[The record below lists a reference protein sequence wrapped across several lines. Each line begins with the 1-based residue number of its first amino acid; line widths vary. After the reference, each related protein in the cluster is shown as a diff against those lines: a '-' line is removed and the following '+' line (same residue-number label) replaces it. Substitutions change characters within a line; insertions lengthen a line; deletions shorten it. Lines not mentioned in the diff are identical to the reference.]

1 MGKRIV
7 VALGGN
13 AIETATGTAQ
23 SQEESIKKTMESLVE
38 FVKDG
43 SQLVITHGNGPQVGN
58 LLLQEAAGS
67 TKKNP
72 PMPLDTVGAMT
83 QGEIGYWMELAL
95 DEVLAENGIDKTVAA
110 IISQTVVSKDDPAF
124 LKPSKP
130 IGPFYTKEECDELKK
145 EHPEFVY
152 VEDAG
157 RGFRRVVPSPKPIK
171 MLEVG
176 VVLAMLEKGMI
187 PIASGGGGVPVV
199 SDGKGG
205 YVGVEG
211 VIDKDFGAAQMAKD
225 VDADELIILTAV
237 DNVCVNFNKPD
248 QKALTNVTVDEL
260 EKYMAEGQ
268 FAAGSMLPKVQ
279 AAIKFVTA
287 KPKCRAV
294 ITSLDKVADLVAGV
308 PGVGTIIRSK

>member
-1 MGKRIV
+1 MDKRIV

-13 AIETATGTAQ
+13 AIETATGTAE
-23 SQEESIKKTMESLVE
+23 SQEASIRKTMESLVD

-58 LLLQEAAGS
+58 LILQEAAGS
-67 TKKNP
+67 TEKNP

-83 QGEIGYWMELAL
+83 QGEIGYWMEQAL
-95 DEVLAENGIDKTVAA
+95 DAVLRENGINKTVAA
-110 IISQTVVSKDDPAF
+110 IVSQTEVSRNDPAF
-124 LKPSKP
+124 LKPTKP
-130 IGPFYTKEECDELKK
+130 IGPFYSEEECEGLKK
-145 EHPEFVY
+145 EHPDCVY

-157 RGFRRVVPSPKPIK
+157 RGFRRVVPSPKPVK

-187 PIASGGGGVPVV
+187 PIAYGGGGIPVV

-211 VIDKDFGAAQMAKD
+211 VIDKDFGAAQMAED
-225 VDADELIILTAV
+225 VNADELIILTAV
-237 DNVCVNFNKPD
+237 DNVCINFNKPN
-248 QKALTNVTVDEL
+248 QKALTNATVEEL
-260 EKYMAEGQ
+260 GKYIAEGQ

-287 KPKCRAV
+287 RPECRAI

-308 PGVGTIIRSK
+308 PGVGTIIRSE

>member
-1 MGKRIV
+1 MAKRIV

-13 AIETATGTAQ
+13 AIETNTGTAE
-23 SQEESIKKTMESLVE
+23 SQEESIKRTMRSLIE
-38 FVKDG
+38 FVKNKDE
-43 SQLVITHGNGPQVGN
+43 LVITHGNGPQVGN

-72 PMPLDTVGAMT
+72 PMPLDTVGAMS

-95 DEVLAENGIDKTVAA
+95 DSVLAENGIDKTVAA
-110 IISQTVVSKDDPAF
+110 IVSQTVVSKDDPAF
-124 LKPSKP
+124 LKPTKP
-130 IGPFYTKEECDELKK
+130 IGPFYSQEECEELKK
-145 EHPEFVY
+145 EHPDFVSI
-152 VEDAG
+152 EDAG
-157 RGFRRVVPSPKPIK
+157 RGFRRVVPSPKPIR
-171 MLEVG
+171 MLQVG
-176 VVLAMLEKGMI
+176 VVLAMIEKGMI

-211 VIDKDFGAAQMAKD
+211 VIDKDFGAAQMAED

-248 QKALTNVTVDEL
+248 QKALTNVTVEEL

-279 AAIKFVTA
+279 AAIKFVNA
-287 KPKCRAV
+287 KPQCHAV

-308 PGVGTIIRSK
+308 PGVGTVISK

>member
-58 LLLQEAAGS
+58 LLLQEVAGS

-199 SDGKGG
+199 SDGKCG

-287 KPKCRAV
+287 KPECRAI

>member
-13 AIETATGTAQ
+13 AIETATGTAE
-23 SQEESIKKTMESLVE
+23 SQEESIKRTMRSLIE
-38 FVKDG
+38 FIKNKDE
-43 SQLVITHGNGPQVGN
+43 LVITHGNGPQVGN

-72 PMPLDTVGAMT
+72 PMPLDTVGAMS

-95 DEVLAENGIDKTVAA
+95 DSVLAENGIDKTVAA
-110 IISQTVVSKDDPAF
+110 IVSQTVVSKDDPAF

-130 IGPFYTKEECDELKK
+130 IGPFYSQEECEELRK
-145 EHPEFVY
+145 EHPDFVY

-157 RGFRRVVPSPKPIK
+157 RGYRRVVPSPKPVR
-171 MLEVG
+171 MLQVEV
-176 VVLAMLEKGMI
+176 VRTMIENGMI

-205 YVGVEG
+205 YIGVEG
-211 VIDKDFGAAQMAKD
+211 VIDKDFGAAQMAED
-225 VDADELIILTAV
+225 VNADELIILTAV
-237 DNVCVNFNKPD
+237 DNVCINFNKPD
-248 QKALTNVTVDEL
+248 QKALTNVTVGEL
-260 EKYMAEGQ
+260 ERYMAEGQ

-279 AAIKFVTA
+279 AAIKFVSA
-287 KPKCRAV
+287 KPQFHAV

-308 PGVGTIIRSK
+308 AGVGTVISK

>member
-13 AIETATGTAQ
+13 AIETATGTAE

-38 FVKDG
+38 FIKAG
-43 SQLVITHGNGPQVGN
+43 SELVITHGNGPQVGN

-95 DEVLAENGIDKTVAA
+95 DAVLAENGIDKTVAA

-145 EHPEFVY
+145 EHPDFVY
-152 VEDAG
+152 IEDAG

-176 VVLAMLEKGMI
+176 VVLAMLEKGMV

-248 QKALTNVTVDEL
+248 QKALTNVTVEEL

-287 KPKCRAV
+287 KSECKA
-294 ITSLDKVADLVAGV
+294 IINSLDKVADLVAGV
-308 PGVGTIIRSK
+308 PGVGTIVRSK

>member
-13 AIETATGTAQ
+13 AIETATGTAE
-23 SQEESIKKTMESLVE
+23 SQEESIKRTMRSLIE
-38 FVKDG
+38 FIKNKDE
-43 SQLVITHGNGPQVGN
+43 LVITHGNGPQVGN

-72 PMPLDTVGAMT
+72 PMPLDTVGAMS

-95 DEVLAENGIDKTVAA
+95 DSVLAENGIDKTVAA
-110 IISQTVVSKDDPAF
+110 IVSQTVVSKDDPAF

-130 IGPFYTKEECDELKK
+130 IGPFYSQEECEELKK

-157 RGFRRVVPSPKPIK
+157 RGYRRVVPSPKPVR
-171 MLEVG
+171 MLQVEV
-176 VVLAMLEKGMI
+176 VRTMIENGMI

-205 YVGVEG
+205 YIGVEG
-211 VIDKDFGAAQMAKD
+211 VIDKDFGAAQMAED
-225 VDADELIILTAV
+225 VNADELIILTAV
-237 DNVCVNFNKPD
+237 DNVCINFNKPD
-248 QKALTNVTVDEL
+248 QKALTNVTVGEL
-260 EKYMAEGQ
+260 ERYMAEGQ

-279 AAIKFVTA
+279 AAIKFVSA
-287 KPKCRAV
+287 KPQCHAV

-308 PGVGTIIRSK
+308 AGVGTVISK

>member
-13 AIETATGTAQ
+13 AIETSTGTAE
-23 SQEESIKKTMESLVE
+23 SQEESIKRTMQSLIE
-38 FVKDG
+38 FIKNKDE
-43 SQLVITHGNGPQVGN
+43 LVITHGNGPQVGN

-72 PMPLDTVGAMT
+72 PMPLDTVGAMS

-95 DEVLAENGIDKTVAA
+95 DSVLAENGLDKTVAA
-110 IISQTVVSKDDPAF
+110 IVSQTVVSKDDPAF
-124 LKPSKP
+124 LKPTKP
-130 IGPFYTKEECDELKK
+130 IGPFYSEEECEELKK
-145 EHPEFVY
+145 EHPDFVY
-152 VEDAG
+152 IEDAG
-157 RGFRRVVPSPKPIK
+157 RGYRRVVPSPKPMRI
-171 MLEVG
+171 LQVG
-176 VVLAMLEKGMI
+176 VVRAMIEKGMV

-211 VIDKDFGAAQMAKD
+211 VIDKDFGAAQMAED

-248 QKALTNVTVDEL
+248 QKALTNVTIEEL

-279 AAIKFVTA
+279 AAIKFINA
-287 KPKCRAV
+287 KPQCRVV
-294 ITSLDKVADLVAGV
+294 ITSLDRVADFVAGV
-308 PGVGTIIRSK
+308 PGVGTVIHK

>member
-38 FVKDG
+38 FIKDG

-130 IGPFYTKEECDELKK
+130 IGPFYTEEECDELKK

-176 VVLAMLEKGMI
+176 VVLAMLEKGMV

-211 VIDKDFGAAQMAKD
+211 VIDKDFSAAQMAKD

-287 KPKCRAV
+287 KPECRAI

>member
-1 MGKRIV
+1 MSKRIV

-13 AIETATGTAQ
+13 AIETATGTAE
-23 SQEESIKKTMESLVE
+23 SQEQSIRKTMESLVE
-38 FVKDG
+38 FIKDG

-67 TKKNP
+67 TKTNP

-83 QGEIGYWMELAL
+83 EGEIGYWMELAL
-95 DEVLAENGIDKTVAA
+95 DSVLAENGIKKTTAA
-110 IISQTVVSKDDPAF
+110 IISQTEVSKDDPAF
-124 LKPSKP
+124 LKPTKP

-145 EHPEFVY
+145 AHPDFVY

-157 RGFRRVVPSPKPIK
+157 RGFRRVVPSPKPVK

-176 VVLAMLEKGMI
+176 VVRVMVENGMI
-187 PIASGGGGVPVV
+187 PIAYGGGGIPVV

-205 YVGVEG
+205 YIGVEG
-211 VIDKDFGAAQMAKD
+211 VIDKDFGASQMAKEL
-225 VDADELIILTAV
+225 DADELIILTAV
-237 DNVCVNFNKPD
+237 DNVCINFNKPD
-248 QKALTNVTVDEL
+248 QKALTNVTVEEL
-260 EKYMAEGQ
+260 TKYMDEGQ

-287 KPKCRAV
+287 KPECKAI

-308 PGVGTIIRSK
+308 PGVGTIIRSE